1 MGVWT
6 AWDVSAW
13 EPPPCDREL
22 RQWTETT
29 TRGKWGTYFFLF
41 LYVYLFLLSL
51 GPPSLSCL
59 FSLIISLCIQTEDRD
74 VALFRISRCG
84 VFYLFIFLLFSFLV
98 LLVFPL
104 PFLPC
109 VRLEMFK
116 KCAIHT
122 YMHTHTH
129 QILCESSIFSY
140 KSGPCNSFTSLL
152 TSSSQAS
159 L

>member
-1 MGVWT
+1 MFEQLETCQPGNHLPVT
-6 AWDVSAW
+6 GSSGS
-13 EPPPCDREL
+13 EL
-22 RQWTETT
+22 RPLQGEN
-29 TRGKWGTYFFLF
+29 GGHISFFSSVFIYFC
-41 LYVYLFLLSL
+41 SL
-51 GPPSLSCL
+51 WAPPSLSCL
-59 FSLIISLCIQTEDRD
+59 FSLIISLCIQTEDGD
-74 VALFRISRCG
+74 VALFRFSRCG
-84 VFYLFIFLLFSFLV
+84 VFYLFIFFLFSFLV

-122 YMHTHTH
+122 YMHTHSNSYVKVLFSHTRVDLV
-129 QILCESSIFSY
+129 IL
-140 KSGPCNSFTSLL
+140 LL

>member
-1 MGVWT
+1 MFEQLETCQPGNHLPVT
-6 AWDVSAW
+6 GSSGS
-13 EPPPCDREL
+13 EL
-22 RQWTETT
+22 RPLQGEN
-29 TRGKWGTYFFLF
+29 GGHISFFSSVFIYFC
-41 LYVYLFLLSL
+41 SL
-51 GPPSLSCL
+51 WAPPSLSCL
-59 FSLIISLCIQTEDRD
+59 FSLIISLCIQTEDGD

-98 LLVFPL
+98 LLIFPL

-109 VRLEMFK
+109 VRLGMFK

-129 QILCESSIFSY
+129 TKSYVKVLFSH
-140 KSGPCNSFTSLL
+140 TSVDLVIHLL